1 MTKVCYA
8 HTRSHLKKTIKYNQ
22 ISTIQRGFDLFVFE
36 FCIIQKIHMR
46 KTVEAY
52 KSLTVYITHQMTE
65 EPDNLRDQT
74 VLKLT

>member
-8 HTRSHLKKTIKYNQ
+8 HTRSHFKKRIKYNK

-36 FCIIQKIHMR
+36 FCIIQKIHIR

-52 KSLTVYITHQMTE
+52 KSLTYNSPDDE
-65 EPDNLRDQT
+65 EPANLRDQT